1 VTIGDVRSDPSAAS
15 LAPPPAEAPRV
26 TNWMIAGLVVAVMLG
41 MAALGLAFALQT
53 VGVRRA
59 NDSKGAQPPEP
70 AVEAVALAPSAW
82 PGLGFLPAE
91 VQIVAGVR
99 VADALDSAAG
109 RALLGPLGLTDA
121 NKTTILGVT
130 PSRVDH
136 LVIGANVRTLPPRV
150 MAVVHGSIGDA
161 PGPGRTTEHHG
172 KTLHRIKLWATG
184 PEGAVWRADRRTL
197 IAAQLPEDFDRVP
210 AGPHSAI
217 PHSELLDRLDPAALA
232 WLVAKVDAN
241 NTALALVT
249 PYLPPADRDAWT
261 KLDALSVSLRAD
273 GSKLTLTMHLH
284 GQDAAGEAIAKVVA
298 ESFAKAGL
306 APERTAAADW
316 HSAIRP
322 TAAALL
328 PRSRMARIPSPAGR
342 PKCQTSATCP
352 AAPPKTASSAARQ
365 CGQEC
370 DSPPPAPPPRQTP
383 PLPAPAASPAAV
395 RRARESG

>member
-1 VTIGDVRSDPSAAS
+1 MPISCPYCNTPIPVPQSPPADGRVSCPRCEETVTIGDERSDTSAAS
-15 LAPPPAEAPRV
+15 LAPPPADNPRI
-26 TNWMIAGLVVAVMLG
+26 TNRTIAGLVVAVMLG

-70 AVEAVALAPSAW
+70 AVEAVALAPAAW
-82 PGLGFLPAE
+82 PGLGYLPAD

-109 RALLGPLGLTDA
+109 RVMLGPLGFTDA
-121 NKTTILGVT
+121 KKTTILGVP
-130 PSRVDH
+130 PSHADY
-136 LVIGANVRTLPPRV
+136 LVFGANVRTLPPRV

-184 PEGAVWRADRRTL
+184 PEGAVWRADQRTL
-197 IAAQLPEDFDRVP
+197 VAAQLPEDFDHVP
-210 AGPHSAI
+210 ATPHSAI

-241 NTALALVT
+241 NSALALVT
-249 PYLPPADRDAWT
+249 MYLPPADRDAWT
-261 KLDALSVSLRAD
+261 KLDALAVSLRAD
-273 GSKLTLTMHLH
+273 GSKLTLTVHLH
-284 GQDAAGEAIAKVVA
+284 GQDPAAGEAIAKAVA

-316 HSAIRP
+316 HSLVV
-322 TAAALL
+322 AADADKLAAWWSGL
-328 PRSRMARIPSPAGR
+328 RGR
-342 PKCQTSATCP
+342 
-352 AAPPKTASSAARQ
+352 
-365 CGQEC
+365 
-370 DSPPPAPPPRQTP
+370 
-383 PLPAPAASPAAV
+383 
-395 RRARESG
+395 